1 MPRVSRLELVLFLTT
16 LFVFA
21 YFHQGGGWNQNSR
34 FAEVRAMVEE
44 GRFAID
50 DFLVYQRDP
59 ATDDLVRLPLDHAE
73 YDFGGKRHA
82 LCWVA
87 TVDGQWVYYPINGRA
102 PETATVQKA
111 MHTACASG
119 DVAYVPHTGHFHP
132 NKPPGTSFLA
142 LPAYFAIFHLE
153 RAFGISPDH
162 WWTMNL
168 NAWLTTILSVGLL
181 SALGCVV
188 FFRLACDLSGG
199 AKTPALFATFAL
211 AFGTTF
217 LPFGTLLFDH
227 NLTAALLLASF
238 YLLRPLTARP
248 ALAGFCAGFAVVTNY
263 VAGGAV
269 IALGLYALLAPR
281 PVHWRRAVLFSLGGL
296 LPALLLGWYHAVNFG
311 SPFALANDFQ
321 NPIFKDPGGSLG
333 MFGAPSGYVAG
344 LLAVSPYRGVFWLSP
359 VLLGGLVGWFLWL
372 HGKTFAAEARLG
384 LAIFAWF
391 FLVNASFNGYH
402 GGYSAGPRYL
412 VPALPFLALPL
423 VVAFVRWKKTTLVL
437 LAISG
442 VQQFLLTATDAQNSL
457 AVGGH
462 ARVDD
467 AHRKDDFFCNIVT
480 EYAAPLFF
488 TGHIGPLT
496 EQLLALHIANEE
508 RRLTAEIPDETERA
522 TKIAELRR
530 DTRAAVDR
538 GDREPI
544 QLASIRGPVAINT
557 VNVFDGLLGYGIW
570 DLRTPQTDWASF
582 NLGEMVWPKSHW
594 SLLPL
599 LLVGGGMGGWLVVA
613 ARRES

>member
-1 MPRVSRLELVLFLTT
+1 
-16 LFVFA
+16 
-21 YFHQGGGWNQNSR
+21 
-34 FAEVRAMVEE
+34 
-44 GRFAID
+44 
-50 DFLVYQRDP
+50 
-59 ATDDLVRLPLDHAE
+59 
-73 YDFGGKRHA
+73 
-82 LCWVA
+82 
-87 TVDGQWVYYPINGRA
+87 
-102 PETATVQKA
+102 
-111 MHTACASG
+111 
-119 DVAYVPHTGHFHP
+119 
-132 NKPPGTSFLA
+132 
-142 LPAYFAIFHLE
+142 
-153 RAFGISPDH
+153 
-162 WWTMNL
+162 
-168 NAWLTTILSVGLL
+168 
-181 SALGCVV
+181 
-188 FFRLACDLSGG
+188 
-199 AKTPALFATFAL
+199 
-211 AFGTTF
+211 
-217 LPFGTLLFDH
+217 
-227 NLTAALLLASF
+227 
-238 YLLRPLTARP
+238 
-248 ALAGFCAGFAVVTNY
+248 VVTNY

-372 HGKTFAAEARLG
+372 RGKTFAAEARLG